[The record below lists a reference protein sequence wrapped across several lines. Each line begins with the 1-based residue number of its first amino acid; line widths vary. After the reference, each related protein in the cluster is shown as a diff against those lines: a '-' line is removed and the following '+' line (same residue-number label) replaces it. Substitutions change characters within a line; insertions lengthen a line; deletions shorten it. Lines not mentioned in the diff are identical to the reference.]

1 MNRQDRI
8 YEILRDVVNS
18 HSERDPGITPLPAVM
33 AGERKLTEL
42 GIDITTLPEIARDLK
57 DRLGGKD
64 LRLDHLYNTEEMN
77 LCSISGFLSILEAS
91 LSPSIDRN
99 LVVYVDDEE
108 ENIFVF
114 KRQFGKSLNLKTF
127 TNPTE
132 ALRFIKS
139 NEEVG
144 LVITDEVMP
153 GLRGNEL
160 CDEVQKVKPNMKFIL
175 ITGNPNQD
183 ADLMYSS
190 LRGNR
195 FFDFLQKPVDFSAR
209 GGEILNMIQ
218 GIIHFS
224 W

>member
-1 MNRQDRI
+1 MNRENI
-8 YEILRDVVNS
+8 YGILVDISKMISQVDSTVKA
-18 HSERDPGITPLPAVM
+18 LP
-33 AGERKLTEL
+33 ETFEPSRSLSSL
-42 GIDITTLPEIARDLK
+42 GLDIVTLPEIFDEMQSRLNGRDLK
-57 DRLGGKD
+57 TQAILVPEILNSMSLG
-64 LRLDHLYNTEEMN
+64 N
-77 LCSISGFLSILEAS
+77 LVDTIRQSITTNEKNPI
-91 LSPSIDRN
+91 
-99 LVVYVDDEE
+99 VVYVDDEE
-108 ENIFVF
+108 ENIFIF

-132 ALRFIKS
+132 ALQFIKS

-144 LVITDEVMP
+144 LVITDEIMP

-175 ITGNPNQD
+175 ITGNPNHD